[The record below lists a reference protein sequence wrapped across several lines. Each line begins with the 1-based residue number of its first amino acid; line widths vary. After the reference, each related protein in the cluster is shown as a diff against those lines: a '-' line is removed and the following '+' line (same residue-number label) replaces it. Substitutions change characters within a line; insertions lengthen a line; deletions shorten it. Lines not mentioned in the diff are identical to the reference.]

1 MNGIR
6 KKGLLDLPNEVLG
19 LIAEQLYD
27 PLVLTQQDRLSTSP
41 LLHYCMHCGLIF
53 SMGYFLHCR
62 HVTDQAGRTRL
73 VDRIWLDLP
82 SSP

>member
-1 MNGIR
+1 MSGIR

-27 PLVLTQQDRLSTSP
+27 PLVLTQQDRLSTSL
-41 LLHYCMHCGLIF
+41 LLHYCMHCELII
-53 SMGYFLHCR
+53 SMGYILHRR
-62 HVTDQAGRTRL
+62 HVTDQAGRTGL
-73 VDRIWLDLP
+73 VDRIRLDLP

>member
-1 MNGIR
+1 MNGNR

-27 PLVLTQQDRLSTSP
+27 PLVLTQQDRLSTS
-41 LLHYCMHCGLIF
+41 LLLII
-53 SMGYFLHCR
+53 SMGYILHRR
-62 HVTDQAGRTRL
+62 HVTDQAGRTGL

>member
-27 PLVLTQQDRLSTSP
+27 PLVLTQQDRLSKFS
-41 LLHYCMHCGLIF
+41 IF
-53 SMGYFLHCR
+53 FQKR
-62 HVTDQAGRTRL
+62 
-73 VDRIWLDLP
+73 
-82 SSP
+82 

>member
-27 PLVLTQQDRLSTSP
+27 PLVLTQQDRLSKFFI
-41 LLHYCMHCGLIF
+41 LF
-53 SMGYFLHCR
+53 
-62 HVTDQAGRTRL
+62 TDG
-73 VDRIWLDLP
+73 D
-82 SSP
+82 